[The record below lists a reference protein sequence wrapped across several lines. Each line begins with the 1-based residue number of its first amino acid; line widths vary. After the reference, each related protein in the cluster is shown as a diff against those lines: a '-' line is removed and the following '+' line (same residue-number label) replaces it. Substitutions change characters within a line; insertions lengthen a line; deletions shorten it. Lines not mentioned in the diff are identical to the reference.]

1 LEFHNLG
8 RTGLAVSGFG
18 MGCGNFGGIGSAP
31 AFFGQGESEEE
42 AFALLDRA
50 VDLGINYLD
59 TANAYGGGRS
69 ETTIGK
75 WLATKDRTVRDN
87 LLISSKVANPV
98 GDGPN
103 QRGLSRR
110 HILDQIDAS
119 LGRLGVDHLDM
130 YIVHEPD
137 PTTPLEETLDALDSL
152 VAAGKVRYIGASN
165 FPAWL
170 MAKSLWLSDVAGGH
184 RFEWVQNSFNLID
197 QAEQSEMLDLCR
209 DQRLGF
215 TNFSPLCGGLL
226 TGKYRLDEAY
236 PEESRMTKR
245 PEPYLEYWNEE
256 TFAAID
262 RLGATAAAAGVSVA
276 GLALGWL
283 YHHPEVSSSI
293 VGPRRPSH
301 FEPVEE
307 AISLEL
313 SEGEWDEVG
322 GLFRSEGG

>member
-1 LEFHNLG
+1 VQFHNLG
-8 RTGLAVSGFG
+8 RTGLMVSGFG

-31 AFFGQGESEEE
+31 EFFGQGESQEE
-42 AFALLDRA
+42 AFELLDRA

-69 ETTIGK
+69 EETIGK
-75 WLATKDRTVRDN
+75 WLATKDGTVRDN

-110 HILDQIDAS
+110 HILDQINVS
-119 LGRLGVDHLDM
+119 LSRLGVDHLDM
-130 YIVHEPD
+130 YLVHAPD
-137 PTTPLEETLDALDSL
+137 PNTPLEETLDTLDSL
-152 VAAGKVRYIGASN
+152 VVTGKVRYIGASN

-170 MAKSLWLSDVAGGH
+170 MTKSLWLSDRAGGH
-184 RFEWVQNSFNLID
+184 RFEWIQNSFNLID
-197 QAEQSEMLDLCR
+197 QQEQDDVIDLCR
-209 DQRLGF
+209 DQGLGF

-226 TGKYRLDEAY
+226 TGKYRLDVDY
-236 PEESRMTKR
+236 PEGSRMTKR
-245 PEPYLEYWNEE
+245 PEPYMRYWNEE

-262 RLGATAAAAGVSVA
+262 VLSETADEVGVSVA

-283 YHHPEVSSSI
+283 YQHPDVTSSI
-293 VGPRRPSH
+293 VGPRRLSH

-307 AISLEL
+307 AMTIDL
-313 SEGEWDEVG
+313 SRSDWDEIVRR
-322 GLFRSEGG
+322 FRRDP